1 MQGGGSSNMTTKVIK
16 VVLVDKHQ
24 MVRAG
29 LRHLIEQQP
38 HMQVVAES
46 NDSRSALEQVKEHVP
61 DLVLLDIPDENRLN
75 AVRQILANYPGTKV
89 IALSSDPAPAL
100 IEDALEAGVSGY
112 VLKENAFEEVIRAI
126 QAAMAGKLY
135 LCPESTTA
143 LMRNRQQKTADAA
156 PDKRLSEREK
166 LLLRLVADGLH
177 NKEIASLLE
186 VTTKSVETY
195 RARLQKKLNCVS
207 TAGLIRYS
215 IREKIVVA

>member
-1 MQGGGSSNMTTKVIK
+1 M
-16 VVLVDKHQ
+16 LLDKHQ
-24 MVRAG
+24 MVRTG
-29 LRHLIEQQP
+29 LRHLIEKQP
-38 HMQVVAES
+38 HIQVVAEA

-61 DLVLLDIPDENRLN
+61 DVVLLNIHLPGESGLT
-75 AVRQILANYPGTKV
+75 AARQMRANYPGIKV
-89 IALSSDPAPAL
+89 IALSSDPTPAL
-100 IEDALEAGVSGY
+100 IEEALEAGVSGY
-112 VLKENAFEEVIRAI
+112 VLEENAFEEVVRAI
-126 QAAMAGKLY
+126 QSAMAGKLY
-135 LCPESTTA
+135 LCPESTTV
-143 LMRNRQQKTADAA
+143 LMRNPPQKTAGADA
-156 PDKRLSEREK
+156 DKRLSEREK

>member
-1 MQGGGSSNMTTKVIK
+1 MTTKVIK

-89 IALSSDPAPAL
+89 IALSSDPTPAL

-135 LCPESTTA
+135 LCPESTTV
-143 LMRNRQQKTADAA
+143 LMRNRQQKTAGAD

-207 TAGLIRYS
+207 TAELIRYS